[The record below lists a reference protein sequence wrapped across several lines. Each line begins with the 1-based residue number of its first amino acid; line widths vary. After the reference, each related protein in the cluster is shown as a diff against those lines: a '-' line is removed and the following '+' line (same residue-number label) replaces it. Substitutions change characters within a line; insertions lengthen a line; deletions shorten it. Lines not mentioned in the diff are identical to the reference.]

1 MDLVSVMMNAGA
13 GLGVFR
19 AQVATASHNIANA
32 NTPAYARQDA
42 VATETIPS
50 EEIGTNGYIGR
61 GVSLQGVVQNRDQ
74 FIETQLSTAFG
85 NSASSSAQ
93 SDALSTVTALDP
105 QQQGGITDA
114 VGKFYSSLRDLNQ
127 NPGDVGL
134 RQTVVDSAQSL
145 AKAFNV
151 TATSLASCRSGI
163 DQNVSALLDKAN
175 GLLASVADLN
185 RKIALAVN
193 SGRNPNDLLDVRQNG
208 LDQLAQM
215 LGTRAVPDDH
225 SNVSVVLPDGT
236 ALVSGAVAAKL
247 STQANT
253 ANSGHL
259 DVVFTP
265 LDGSMSTVLNASDMS
280 GQIGGLLSARDK
292 VLGAAQSSLDTLAYD
307 FATTV
312 NTQHEQG
319 YALDGSTGH
328 DLFAALPGSADAA
341 ATIAVDPTTYANP
354 SLIAAAGNP
363 PTNTTG
369 GPGDSTNLQAII
381 GTESTKLSTGLNVQD
396 GMAKLTSDFG
406 IAVSSASDSTE
417 FDKNLLTDL
426 TNARESASGVSV
438 DDELTKL
445 MQAQTSYN
453 ALTKVV
459 TTTNTLLDT
468 LMKMF

>member
-1 MDLVSVMMNAGA
+1 MDLVGVIMNAGQ

-32 NTPAYARQDA
+32 NTPGYARQDA
-42 VATETIPS
+42 VVTETTPA

-74 FIETQLSTAFG
+74 FIETQLSTAYG
-85 NSASSSAQ
+85 NSSSSSAQ
-93 SDALSTVTALDP
+93 SDALSTVTALDT

-114 VGKFYSSLRDLNQ
+114 VGKFYSALRDLNQ
-127 NPGDVGL
+127 NPGDTGL

-151 TATSLASCRSGI
+151 TATSLTSCRSGI
-163 DQNVSALLDKAN
+163 DQNVGALLDKAN
-175 GLLASVADLN
+175 GLLTSVADLN

-193 SGRNPNDLLDVRQNG
+193 SGRTPNDLLDVRQND

-215 LGTRAVPDDH
+215 LGTKAVPDDH
-225 SNVSVVLPDGT
+225 SNVSVLLPDGT
-236 ALVSGAVAAKL
+236 ALVSGTVAAKL
-247 STQANT
+247 STQANSG
-253 ANSGHL
+253 NSGHL

-265 LDGSMSTVLNASDMS
+265 LDGSQPAVLKASDMS
-280 GQIGGLLSARDK
+280 GQIGGLLNARDE
-292 VLGAAQSSLDTLAYD
+292 VLGTSQSNLDTLAYD

-312 NTQHEQG
+312 NTQHELG
-319 YALDGSTGH
+319 YGLDGSTGN
-328 DLFAALPGSADAA
+328 DLFASLPDSTDAA
-341 ATIAVDPTTYANP
+341 TNIAVDPTTYADP

-363 PTNTTG
+363 STSATG
-369 GPGDSTNLQAII
+369 GPGDSDNLQAII
-381 GTESTKLSTGLNVQD
+381 DTESTKLSTGLDVQD

-406 IAVSSASDSTE
+406 IAVSSASDSSE

-459 TTTNTLLDT
+459 TTTNSLLDT